1 MRARVSPHGRSRRVV
16 EDRVLGIVARIKGL
30 GPGLVTGAADDDPS
44 GIATYSQAGAQFGTG
59 LLWTM
64 TLCYPLMVAVQLA
77 SARVGRVTGHGLGK
91 SLDKIMPRWL
101 VIGLIALLF
110 VANTINIG
118 ADLAA
123 MGAAS
128 ALVVGGWPHGF
139 TALFAL
145 ISLLLQL
152 FVPYH
157 RYVNFLKW
165 LTLVLF
171 AYVALVF
178 MVKVDWQDALK
189 GLVIPT
195 ITTGGMLTT
204 IVAIFGT
211 TISPYLF
218 FWQAAQE
225 VEELDQTEEREPLKR
240 EKAQAPDALSRIR
253 WDTFAGMAVSNIV
266 ALAIMLGTAAT
277 LHAAGKTEIQSAADA
292 AQALKPVA
300 GNLAFAIFSLGII
313 GTGLLAIPVLAG
325 SSAYAICEIGGWR
338 SSLEHQPWRAK
349 AFYTIIAL
357 GMALGLGIDWSPI
370 NPMKA
375 LFWSAVI
382 NGVAAV
388 PILIGLMV
396 VVSKRSIMGDF
407 VASTPLKAFGW
418 LATAVMAAAAVAMVA
433 VPG

>member
-1 MRARVSPHGRSRRVV
+1 MSIGDKLKR
-16 EDRVLGIVARIKGL
+16 L

-59 LLWTM
+59 LMWTM
-64 TLCYPLMVAVQLA
+64 TLSYPLMVAVQLA
-77 SARVGRVTGHGLGK
+77 SARVGRVTGHGLGN
-91 SLDKIMPRWL
+91 SLDKVMPKTIVIAL
-101 VIGLIALLF
+101 IGLLF
-110 VANTINIG
+110 CANTINVG

-128 ALVVGGWPHGF
+128 ALVVPGSPHIFTIGF
-139 TALFAL
+139 AVV
-145 ISLLLQL
+145 SLLLQL

-157 RYVNFLKW
+157 SYVSFLKW

-171 AYVALVF
+171 AYIALLF
-178 MVKVDWQDALK
+178 IIKVDWMAAAT
-189 GLVIPT
+189 GLVVPKISGVAAVT
-195 ITTGGMLTT
+195 A

-225 VEELDQTEEREPLKR
+225 VEDINQSDEREPLKD
-240 EKAQAPDALSRIR
+240 KKSQAPDALSRIR
-253 WDTFAGMAVSNIV
+253 WDTFAGMGVSTIV

-277 LHAAGKTEIQSAADA
+277 LNAAGKTDIQSAADA
-292 AQALKPVA
+292 AQALKPIA
-300 GNLAFAIFSLGII
+300 GDFAFAIFSLGII

-325 SSAYAICEIGGWR
+325 SSAYAVCEIGGW
-338 SSLEHQPWRAK
+338 SASLEDKPQRAK
-349 AFYTIIAL
+349 AFYAVITL
-357 GMALGLGIDWSPI
+357 GTVLGLAIDWSDV

-382 NGVAAV
+382 NGMVAV
-388 PILIGLMV
+388 PVLVGLMI

-407 VASTPLKAFGW
+407 VASPALKFFGW
-418 LATAVMAAAAVAMVA
+418 LATGVMAVAAVAMIVLSTPLA
-433 VPG
+433 GS

>member
-1 MRARVSPHGRSRRVV
+1 
-16 EDRVLGIVARIKGL
+16 
-30 GPGLVTGAADDDPS
+30 
-44 GIATYSQAGAQFGTG
+44 
-59 LLWTM
+59 M
-64 TLCYPLMVAVQLA
+64 TLTYPLMVAVQLA
-77 SARVGRVTGHGLGK
+77 SARVGRVTGHGLAR
-91 SLDKIMPRWL
+91 SLKQVMPRWL
-101 VIGLIALLF
+101 VVGLVAVLF
-110 VANTINIG
+110 IANTINVG

-123 MGAAS
+123 MGESA
-128 ALVVGGWPHGF
+128 ALVVPIPHHWFTLGF
-139 TALFAL
+139 AILT
-145 ISLLLQL
+145 LLLQL

-171 AYVALVF
+171 AYIALLF
-178 MVKVDWQDALK
+178 IVKVDWGEAAR

-195 ITTGGMLTT
+195 IAGAGAVTT

-225 VEELDQTEEREPLKR
+225 VEDLDQSDEREPLKR
-240 EKAQAPDALSRIR
+240 NGAQASDAFSRIR
-253 WDTFAGMAVSNIV
+253 WDTFFGMAVSSIV
-266 ALAIMLGTAAT
+266 ALAIILGTAAT

-313 GTGLLAIPVLAG
+313 GTGLLAVPVLAG
-325 SSAYAICEIGGWR
+325 SSAYAVCEIGGWNA
-338 SSLEHQPWRAK
+338 SLEHKPMRAK
-349 AFYTIIAL
+349 VFYAVISVGIL
-357 GMALGLGIDWSPI
+357 LGLAIDWSPV

-388 PILIGLMV
+388 PILVGLML
-396 VVSKRSIMGDF
+396 VVSRPSIMGEF
-407 VASTPLKAFGW
+407 AAPASLKIFGW
-418 LATAVMAAAAVAMVA
+418 LATAVMGAAAIAMIVM
-433 VPG
+433 PG

>member
-1 MRARVSPHGRSRRVV
+1 LAITDKLNR
-16 EDRVLGIVARIKGL
+16 L

-59 LLWTM
+59 LMWTM

-77 SARVGRVTGHGLGK
+77 SARVGRVTGEGLGN
-91 SLDKIMPRWL
+91 SLGKVMPRWL
-101 VIGLIALLF
+101 VLGLIGLVF

-123 MGAAS
+123 MGEAS
-128 ALVVGGWPHGF
+128 ALVAGGWTHGF
-139 TALFAL
+139 TVMFA
-145 ISLLLQL
+145 IVSLLLQL

-157 RYVNFLKW
+157 RYVQFLKW

-171 AYVALVF
+171 AYIALVF
-178 MVKVDWQDALK
+178 IVKVDWLAALH

-195 ITTGGMLTT
+195 IAGSGAVTT
-204 IVAIFGT
+204 IVALFGT

-225 VEELDQTEEREPLKR
+225 VEDIDQVAEREPLKQ
-240 EKAQAPDALSRIR
+240 KQSQAADALSRIR
-253 WDTFAGMAVSNIV
+253 WDTFAGMAVSNVV

-277 LHAAGKTEIQSAADA
+277 LHAAGKTDIQSAADA

-300 GNLAFAIFSLGII
+300 GSFAFAIFSLGII
-313 GTGLLAIPVLAG
+313 GTGLLAVPVLAG
-325 SSAYAICEIGGWR
+325 SSAYAICEVGGWTA
-338 SSLEHQPWRAK
+338 SLENQPWRAK
-349 AFYTIIAL
+349 AFYLVITL
-357 GMALGLGIDWSPI
+357 GMVLGLAIDWSPI

-382 NGVAAV
+382 NGVVAV
-388 PILIGLMV
+388 PVLVGLML
-396 VVSKRSIMGDF
+396 VVSRRSIMGDF
-407 VASTPLKAFGW
+407 VASGGLKFFGW
-418 LATAVMAAAAVAMVA
+418 LATAVMGAAAIAMVA
-433 VPG
+433 LPS